1 MAQGDEGRDAF
12 IAAVEA
18 IYGAAVEY
26 SNWPDALQAIANVFG
41 DVGANLLWVRDDG
54 GFGTV
59 LSPALAPMAEDY
71 EKWQHQD
78 IRAQHAAENSMLA
91 RLDVVTDRHLVTPRE
106 IEEHPFYT
114 QFLASNGLR
123 WLAAAKVSPD
133 PRILVWVS
141 VQRSRTKEPFA
152 DAELETLARLA
163 RHIEQALR
171 LSVKLFDAE
180 LSKLALVDALARVGV
195 GVLALDALGRVVF
208 DNPAASALLGD
219 GLVLANGRL
228 SASAADDRKALDAAI
243 RRMIRGAPGDIGCAP
258 KPLMIRRERSAHP
271 LALYLLPIADSGG
284 DLAMAAPFL
293 TQTRTIVLVIDPQAG
308 ASADPALLRDLLGLT
323 LGEARLAALV
333 GTGLA
338 PKGAA
343 AKLGIT
349 ESTAR
354 AVLKSVF
361 AKTGV
366 SRQSELAALLARLVL
381 R

>member
-1 MAQGDEGRDAF
+1 MAQGDDGGDAF
-12 IAAVEA
+12 LAAVEA
-18 IYGAAVEY
+18 IYGAAVEF
-26 SNWPDALQAIANVFG
+26 SNWPQALQAVAEVFG

-59 LSPALAPMAEDY
+59 LSPGLAPMAQDY
-71 EKWQHQD
+71 EKWQHLD
-78 IRAQHAAENSMLA
+78 IRARCAAENSMLA
-91 RLDVVTDRHLVTPRE
+91 QLDVVTDRHLVSPRE

-123 WLAAAKVSPD
+123 WLASAKLSPD
-133 PRILVWVS
+133 PQILVWVS
-141 VQRSRTKEPFA
+141 IQRARTKDPFA

-163 RHIEQALR
+163 RHVEQALR

-180 LSKLALVDALARVGV
+180 LSKLGLVDALARVGV
-195 GVLALDALGRVVF
+195 GVFALDSVGRIVF
-208 DNPAASALLGD
+208 TNPAASLLLGD

-228 SASAADDRKALDAAI
+228 SASAAEDRRALDSAI
-243 RRMIRGAPGDIGCAP
+243 RRMVRGAPEDVGSAP
-258 KPLMIRRERSAHP
+258 KPLMIGRERSARP
-271 LALYLLPIADSGG
+271 LAVYLLPIAENGAE
-284 DLAMAAPFL
+284 LRNLAPFL
-293 TQTRTIVLVIDPQAG
+293 MRTRAIALVIDPHSG
-308 ASADPALLRDLLGLT
+308 AMADPALLRDMLGLT
-323 LGEARLAALV
+323 LGEARLAALI
-333 GTGLA
+333 GTGLP

-343 AKLGIT
+343 EKLGIA

-366 SRQSELAALLARLVL
+366 SRQSELTALLARLVL